1 MEAQLKYRS
10 PGSPTLAFNEGRP
23 LLYSNVGYR
32 IVESD
37 VRELLRNPLH
47 GEAS

>member
-1 MEAQLKYRS
+1 MEAQPKYQI
-10 PGSPTLAFNEGRP
+10 PGSPTLVFNEGRP
-23 LLYSNVGYR
+23 LLYGNVGYR

-37 VRELLRNPLH
+37 VRELLRNPLQ